1 MNQIEIILEETYS
14 RKLGM
19 GPTAKKIFQEIPNE
33 SEVILN
39 FRNIEF
45 MSRSFAQEYV
55 FQKHNAN
62 CKITETNMIKSIEQ
76 LLKIV
81 EEDFEETCLK

>member
-1 MNQIEIILEETYS
+1 
-14 RKLGM
+14 M

-55 FQKHNAN
+55 FQTHNAN

>member
-1 MNQIEIILEETYS
+1 
-14 RKLGM
+14 
-19 GPTAKKIFQEIPNE
+19 
-33 SEVILN
+33 
-39 FRNIEF
+39 

-55 FQKHNAN
+55 FQKHNSN